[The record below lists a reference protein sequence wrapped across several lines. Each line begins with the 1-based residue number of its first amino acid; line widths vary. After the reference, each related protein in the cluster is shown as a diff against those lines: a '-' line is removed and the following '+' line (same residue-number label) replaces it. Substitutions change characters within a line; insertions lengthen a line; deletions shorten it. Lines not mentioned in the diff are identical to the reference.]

1 MRFNLLPDPKF
12 FTQVSALEDRIFA
25 AANLVNPDTFL
36 DFADKVAI
44 AALEQAFRTAG
55 AEEGTIWLADRTEEV
70 LTPVYNNGPR
80 AEEWVGKFRQPMSAG
95 LISTVFAAEQPFCEN
110 EVWRNA
116 AQDRALDQ
124 RLAVRTEA
132 MIAVPFYFARECRG
146 VISCVK
152 LAHPEGARRFSK
164 DSPWNPCGKSAWL
177 LPYSRPC
184 STIDFSQEFWVGN
197 DFRSGVG

>member
-25 AANLVNPDTFL
+25 AANLVNSDTFL

-44 AALEQAFRTAG
+44 AALEQAFRAAG
-55 AEEGTIWLADRTEEV
+55 ADEGTIWLANRSEEV
-70 LTPVYNNGPR
+70 LTPVYNNAPR
-80 AEEWVGKFRQPMSAG
+80 AEEWVAKFRQPMSAG
-95 LISTVFAAEQPFCEN
+95 LISMVFAAEQPFCEN

-124 RLAVRTEA
+124 RLAVQAES

-152 LAHPEGARRFSK
+152 LARSDRAKAILEGFTMESMREISLAAAVLSSLFDYR
-164 DSPWNPCGKSAWL
+164 L
-177 LPYSRPC
+177 L
-184 STIDFSQEFWVGN
+184 
-197 DFRSGVG
+197 SGVLGWERF